1 MKFLI
6 FSTFVGYFC
15 PSGSGSNM
23 DPDPK
28 HWFSVVL
35 AIHIRSVLVDFPHT
49 YPGPADPD
57 PNSRPD
63 LTVLT

>member
-1 MKFLI
+1 
-6 FSTFVGYFC
+6 
-15 PSGSGSNM
+15 M